1 MSPEKQKMKI
11 LFPLI
16 FPFEIQM
23 KDICQFARFDV
34 RSGGFLQ
41 VPLITKM
48 ILKEEEKDQLCKNRR
63 WQQFVACGPT
73 TFG

>member
-1 MSPEKQKMKI
+1 
-11 LFPLI
+11 
-16 FPFEIQM
+16 M
-23 KDICQFARFDV
+23 KDISQFARFDV

>member
-1 MSPEKQKMKI
+1 
-11 LFPLI
+11 
-16 FPFEIQM
+16 M
-23 KDICQFARFDV
+23 KDISQFARFDA